1 MARDRVDLSTSQLRR
16 FLIMKA
22 TFYISIGMLIGVTLV
37 YLSIYASRVDSLRS
51 YLQEKED
58 ADKAVRDGRK

>member
-1 MARDRVDLSTSQLRR
+1 
-16 FLIMKA
+16 MKA

-37 YLSIYASRVDSLRS
+37 YLSIYASRVDSLRN